1 MNDEVSLHRIQGR
14 HSNFQPTDSNTN
26 PFQFRDAEE
35 LLQGSSDDEMYIP
48 NPVTRTYEELGG
60 GGGDLLFGPKYSGSL
75 KALHPSPIHIFRL
88 WQTFLD
94 NINPLIK
101 IFHAPSVQQ
110 KVLDATAD
118 LEEIPKNTEAL
129 LFGIYASAMISM
141 DDEGS
146 QKLFSENKEVILERF
161 QSGARQALRNAGYLR
176 SSDIVV
182 LQAFTL
188 YLVRSVPPPAC
199 IS

>member
-1 MNDEVSLHRIQGR
+1 M
-14 HSNFQPTDSNTN
+14 FAN
-26 PFQFRDAEE
+26 PIAK
-35 LLQGSSDDEMYIP
+35 
-48 NPVTRTYEELGG
+48 TYGELGG
-60 GGGDLLFGPKYSGSL
+60 EGGDILFGPQTTENL

-110 KVLDATAD
+110 KVLDATANLD
-118 LEEIPKNTEAL
+118 DIPKNTEAL
-129 LFGIYASAMISM
+129 MFGIYAAATISM
-141 DDEGS
+141 NDDEC
-146 QKLFSENKEVILERF
+146 QKLFNENKEEVMARF
-161 QSGARQALRNAGYLR
+161 QSGARQALRIAGYLR

-188 YLVRSVPPPAC
+188 YLVRHLYSLNRLY
-199 IS
+199 

>member
-1 MNDEVSLHRIQGR
+1 
-14 HSNFQPTDSNTN
+14 
-26 PFQFRDAEE
+26 
-35 LLQGSSDDEMYIP
+35 MYIP
-48 NPVTRTYEELGG
+48 NPITRTYEEFDGE
-60 GGGDLLFGPKYSGSL
+60 GGDLLFGPKFSGSL

-94 NINPLIK
+94 NTNPLIK

-141 DDEGS
+141 DDKGS
-146 QKLFSENKEVILERF
+146 QKLFSENKDVMLARF
-161 QSGARQALRNAGYLR
+161 QSGARQALRNARYLK

-199 IS
+199 IC

>member
-1 MNDEVSLHRIQGR
+1 
-14 HSNFQPTDSNTN
+14 
-26 PFQFRDAEE
+26 
-35 LLQGSSDDEMYIP
+35 MYV
-48 NPVTRTYEELGG
+48 NPVIRTYEELGCDG
-60 GGGDLLFGPKYSGSL
+60 MDLLSGSQHIGSL

-129 LFGIYASAMISM
+129 LFGIYSNAVISL

-146 QKLFSENKEVILERF
+146 EKIFGESKEAMLARF
-161 QSGARQALRNAGYLR
+161 QSGGRQALRNASYLR

-188 YLVRSVPPPAC
+188 YLVRS
-199 IS
+199 ISRSAHLC